1 MKKSPHKKA
10 STKSKKKYLL
20 QLTSKGFLLGL
31 CQLFLISG
39 WMFVLGVLVGRGTAP
54 VNFDIQALQ
63 NELKQLK
70 TSMMNQE
77 RRAMESDSAKAGA
90 KAAFEFYEA
99 LKKKEQT
106 EAFNVPEKK
115 EASQTPRSSTLV
127 SQKRISKS
135 NEIGKP
141 KRDLPKIKPQPA
153 GTIAVQV
160 ASTKDEASATTLVK
174 KIKQLGYAGFSVRAV
189 IPEKGIWYR
198 VRVGPY
204 RTKAQAEQMRK
215 ELLKDGFKGIVV
227 KN

>member
-1 MKKSPHKKA
+1 MKKSPSKKTTA
-10 STKSKKKYLL
+10 KSKNKYLL
-20 QLTSKGFLLGL
+20 QLTSRGFLLGL
-31 CQLFLISG
+31 CLLFLISG

-70 TSMMNQE
+70 ASMIKQE

-90 KAAFEFYEA
+90 QAAFEFYEA

-106 EAFNVPEKK
+106 EQFKLPEKK
-115 EASQTPRSSTLV
+115 KTPQDPPQSPLV

-135 NEIGKP
+135 NDTVKQ
-141 KRDLPKIKPQPA
+141 KRDLPKIKPQAA
-153 GTIAVQV
+153 GSTAVQV
-160 ASTKDEASATTLVK
+160 ASTKDQASAIELVK
-174 KIKQLGYAGFSVRAV
+174 KLKQLGYAGFRVRAV
-189 IPEKGIWYR
+189 IPNKGTWYR

-204 RTKAQAEQMRK
+204 RTKAEAEQMRT

-227 KN
+227 AK